1 MTNKEMAWLE
11 NVGKVGAC
19 DTCIFRKPIDEMN
32 TELLPC
38 NQYQCLVKLTR
49 LAKSEVAQ
57 PAQMNVENDKKEA
70 ITDDCVKN
78 AKNFKIVSR
87 QELPVRIMNG
97 LFPEEKIV
105 DKFLGKKF
113 GIYSVLEFVGYELK
127 EISKGRKHEGSEYVN
142 FIFKCKCERCGSIR
156 YVTSSGF
163 EKSKRSGTKACPN
176 CRLMSDDDERLIE
189 WDK

>member
-127 EISKGRKHEGSEYVN
+127 EISKGRKHVSMKVLNMLISY
-142 FIFKCKCERCGSIR
+142 
-156 YVTSSGF
+156 SSVSASVVVRF
-163 EKSKRSGTKACPN
+163 VMLQAVVLKRAKGQARK
-176 CRLMSDDDERLIE
+176 LVLIAA
-189 WDK
+189 